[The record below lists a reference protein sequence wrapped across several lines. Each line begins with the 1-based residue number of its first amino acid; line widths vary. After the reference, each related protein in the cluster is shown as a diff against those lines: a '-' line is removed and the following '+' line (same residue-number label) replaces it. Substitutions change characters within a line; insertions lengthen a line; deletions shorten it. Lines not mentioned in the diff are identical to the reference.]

1 MNKTSGQLSLF
12 NDEELQELE
21 NSQKLD
27 PRNRKVKN
35 PVANP
40 TAFGWL
46 FQVIAA
52 IVLSLEYKENLKE
65 VKVEGETEDIEIY
78 LTNTAPIYAQAKA
91 TMGDVRKVEVSTP
104 TKNAMNTLLNT
115 SNAVSKYSKLIYIS
129 NFINPVS
136 LDEIDLS
143 ARWLVNGSTLFEKN
157 FQDIPNQ
164 GQEYLR
170 ERLEKAQEDLKNG
183 KYLYT
188 KKKFDWN
195 KLYVDIMI
203 FESTNEE
210 RKKIN
215 ANPDCKIIDHHNHC
229 VVLSNEIDEIVQ
241 RKKLKDRIYN
251 KLLSRFYENAATKS
265 IRISK
270 NRLMGIFITEVIQE
284 TESENIKNIYPAYRK
299 MIEDYIDGF
308 LDDQSMNIDVIND
321 ITSSFYEYW
330 NKNTLKNNVNAQKIK
345 QNFVNT
351 QWIKF
356 KENFPIDKSK
366 FSKKTQEE
374 AIKLLILQIIDKEEN
389 INEIRTEFNEK

>member
-143 ARWLVNGSTLFEKN
+143 ARCLVNGSTLFEKN

-170 ERLEKAQEDLKNG
+170 ERLEKAQEDLKNC

-366 FSKKTQEE
+366 FSKKIQEE

>member
-170 ERLEKAQEDLKNG
+170 ERLEKAQEDLKDG

-366 FSKKTQEE
+366 FSKKIQEE

>member
-366 FSKKTQEE
+366 FSKKIQEE
-374 AIKLLILQIIDKEEN
+374 AIKLLISPIVKSS
-389 INEIRTEFNEK
+389 

>member
-366 FSKKTQEE
+366 FSKKIQEE

-389 INEIRTEFNEK
+389 INEIRTEFKRL

>member
-321 ITSSFYEYW
+321 ITSSFYKYW

-366 FSKKTQEE
+366 FSKKIQEE

>member
-1 MNKTSGQLSLF
+1 MDFYFYKVF
-12 NDEELQELE
+12 NLILQ
-21 NSQKLD
+21 
-27 PRNRKVKN
+27 
-35 PVANP
+35 
-40 TAFGWL
+40 
-46 FQVIAA
+46 
-52 IVLSLEYKENLKE
+52 
-65 VKVEGETEDIEIY
+65 
-78 LTNTAPIYAQAKA
+78 
-91 TMGDVRKVEVSTP
+91 
-104 TKNAMNTLLNT
+104 
-115 SNAVSKYSKLIYIS
+115 
-129 NFINPVS
+129 
-136 LDEIDLS
+136 S
-143 ARWLVNGSTLFEKN
+143 A
-157 FQDIPNQ
+157 
-164 GQEYLR
+164 
-170 ERLEKAQEDLKNG
+170 
-183 KYLYT
+183 
-188 KKKFDWN
+188 
-195 KLYVDIMI
+195 
-203 FESTNEE
+203 
-210 RKKIN
+210 
-215 ANPDCKIIDHHNHC
+215 
-229 VVLSNEIDEIVQ
+229 
-241 RKKLKDRIYN
+241 KKLKDRIYN

-366 FSKKTQEE
+366 FSKKIQEE

>member
-265 IRISK
+265 IKISK

-366 FSKKTQEE
+366 FSKKIQEE

>member
-21 NSQKLD
+21 NSQKLN

-366 FSKKTQEE
+366 FSKKIQEE

>member
-366 FSKKTQEE
+366 FSKKIQEE
-374 AIKLLILQIIDKEEN
+374 AIKLLIRRL
-389 INEIRTEFNEK
+389 

>member
-270 NRLMGIFITEVIQE
+270 NRLMGVFITEVIQE

-366 FSKKTQEE
+366 FSKKIQEE

>member
-330 NKNTLKNNVNAQKIK
+330 NKNTLKNNGYAQKIK

-366 FSKKTQEE
+366 FSKKIQEE

>member
-1 MNKTSGQLSLF
+1 M
-12 NDEELQELE
+12 
-21 NSQKLD
+21 
-27 PRNRKVKN
+27 
-35 PVANP
+35 
-40 TAFGWL
+40 
-46 FQVIAA
+46 
-52 IVLSLEYKENLKE
+52 SLEYKENLKE

-366 FSKKTQEE
+366 FSKKIQEE

>member
-366 FSKKTQEE
+366 FSKKIQEE

>member
-91 TMGDVRKVEVSTP
+91 TMGDVREVEVSTP

-366 FSKKTQEE
+366 FSKKIQEE

>member
-366 FSKKTQEE
+366 FSKKIQEE
-374 AIKLLILQIIDKEEN
+374 AIKLLILQIRKLQ
-389 INEIRTEFNEK
+389 